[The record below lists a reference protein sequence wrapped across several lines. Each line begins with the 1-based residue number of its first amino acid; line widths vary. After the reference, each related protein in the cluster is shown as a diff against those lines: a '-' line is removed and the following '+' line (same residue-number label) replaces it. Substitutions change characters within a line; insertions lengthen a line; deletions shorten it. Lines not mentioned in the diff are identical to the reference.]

1 MRQGYTRSVVTDKWG
16 MEFGGGVYETGYT
29 RSVVTDKW
37 GMVFGGGGYET
48 GLHKKCSY

>member
-16 MEFGGGVYETGYT
+16 M
-29 RSVVTDKW
+29 
-37 GMVFGGGGYET
+37 VFGEGGYET

>member
-1 MRQGYTRSVVTDKWG
+1 MV
-16 MEFGGGVYETGYT
+16 FGGGSYETGYT
-29 RSVVTDKW
+29 RGVVTDKW

>member
-16 MEFGGGVYETGYT
+16 MVFGEWVMRQGYT

-37 GMVFGGGGYET
+37 GDGIWGR
-48 GLHKKCSY
+48 GL